1 MPVSPEEP
9 TPAPDRRRRFPW
21 RRRRGA
27 APQPQHAPESVPP
40 GGDATGAPVEA
51 SGPAETREPAGT
63 TVPAYAPEAVSADAV
78 MAMELEAFTAEL
90 RRPLGKAHI
99 VRTVDRQAD
108 ERGGYA
114 VTLYR
119 LEPPTWVW
127 AQHVTHVLV
136 VGTWASTGL
145 STTIHM
151 ATEDGRMA
159 LTCEMPGSF
168 QGAVDHVEALRR
180 LGYLVTL

>member
-9 TPAPDRRRRFPW
+9 SPTPDRRRRFPW
-21 RRRRGA
+21 RRRRDA
-27 APQPQHAPESVPP
+27 VPHPQRAPESALP
-40 GGDATGAPVEA
+40 GGDGRGAPGEA

-63 TVPAYAPEAVSADAV
+63 SVPAYAPEAVSADAV

-127 AQHVTHVLV
+127 AQYVTHVLV
-136 VGTWASTGL
+136 VGTWAPSGL